1 MAQLHQGE
9 SFGELLFRLEGL
21 HTRRNAGV
29 LSDRSGETL
38 PILSPGASSS
48 DDDDDINDDDACV
61 LLLVPEQ
68 CYVSEMIARHAVMH
82 QTRDK
87 IYLLASSPL
96 FRHCRMDQLIEL
108 AYAMRKKSF
117 EGGEAIV
124 RQGERVD
131 HVWMIKNGIV
141 RILHNVLPPTRSEG
155 IVQGMCNDAHKRRQ
169 LKAPISVYIVDL
181 RAREVIDLTECI
193 EESSTRMSQ
202 AEAVA
207 LTKTEVFFV
216 P

>member
-1 MAQLHQGE
+1 
-9 SFGELLFRLEGL
+9 
-21 HTRRNAGV
+21 
-29 LSDRSGETL
+29 
-38 PILSPGASSS
+38 
-48 DDDDDINDDDACV
+48 
-61 LLLVPEQ
+61 
-68 CYVSEMIARHAVMH
+68 
-82 QTRDK
+82 
-87 IYLLASSPL
+87 
-96 FRHCRMDQLIEL
+96 
-108 AYAMRKKSF
+108 MRKKSF
-117 EGGEAIV
+117 EGGEEIV

-169 LKAPISVYIVDL
+169 LKAPISVDIADL